1 MNNSYISTVK
11 IIKYMMIILILNLL
25 TGVANLAGTQS

>member
-25 TGVANLAGTQS
+25 TIQNKLLNAY